1 MDFLLWSCRSMHI
14 FGVII
19 WLGGL
24 LFESAISVPIAQAEG
39 EPADSLAN
47 KIHTR
52 FVAFVWMSVWTIAVT
67 GIIMMLLNPQF
78 HWFTFQTQWQRL
90 LGFKQL
96 TFILMLFY
104 AFGYARML
112 SYLNAPSSNDGT
124 DENTTLVRQRLSQF
138 RKINIA
144 LGITALLLAAGM

>member
-1 MDFLLWSCRSMHI
+1 MHI

-24 LFESAISVPIAQAEG
+24 LFESAIAVPIAQAEG
-39 EPADSLAN
+39 EPADSLAK
-47 KIHTR
+47 KIHAR

-78 HWFTFQTQWQRL
+78 HWFTYQTQWQRL

-96 TFILMLFY
+96 TFFVMLFY
-104 AFGYARML
+104 AFGYARMV
-112 SYLNAPSSNDGT
+112 SYLQSPSSNNGNEET
-124 DENTTLVRQRLSQF
+124 ITLVRQRLSQF

>member
-1 MDFLLWSCRSMHI
+1 MHI
-14 FGVII
+14 FGVVV

-24 LFESAISVPIAQAEG
+24 LFESAIAVPIAQAEG
-39 EPADSLAN
+39 EPADSLAK
-47 KIHTR
+47 KIHAR

-67 GIIMMLLNPQF
+67 GIIMMLLNPKF
-78 HWFTFQTQWQRL
+78 EWFVYQTSWQRL

-112 SYLNAPSSNDGT
+112 SYLQAPSSQNEK
-124 DENTTLVRQRLSQF
+124 DENTILVRQRLSQF

-144 LGITALLLAAGM
+144 LGITAMLLAAGM

>member
-1 MDFLLWSCRSMHI
+1 MHI

-24 LFESAISVPIAQAEG
+24 LFESAIAVPISQAEG
-39 EPADSLAN
+39 DIAISVAK
-47 KIHTR
+47 KIHSR

-78 HWFTFQTQWQRL
+78 HWFTYQTQWQRL

-112 SYLNAPSSNDGT
+112 SYLNAPSSTDGK